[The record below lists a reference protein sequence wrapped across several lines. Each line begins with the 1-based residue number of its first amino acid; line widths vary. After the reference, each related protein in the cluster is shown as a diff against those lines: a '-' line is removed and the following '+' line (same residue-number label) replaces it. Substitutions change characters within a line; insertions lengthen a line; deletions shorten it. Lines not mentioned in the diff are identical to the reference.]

1 MKKGWVILNGSLLT
15 ILLMVIGM
23 IVFVQRDFTHRNLDF
38 MPGMV
43 SSIAYKPQAPWQRG
57 DAGPPL
63 VPGTVVRGFE
73 PFEYKPTPEDALRS
87 GRELTS
93 PVADTN
99 IAALERGAAVYAVMC
114 QPCHGP
120 TGLGDGVIT
129 KRGFPPPPSLFA
141 DNALNMKDGQMYH
154 IVTFGQRNMPS
165 LASQVPRPDRWK
177 VLAYI
182 RSLQSKQQHKGS
194 RR

>member
-1 MKKGWVILNGSLLT
+1 MKKGWVILNVSLL
-15 ILLMVIGM
+15 ILLVVMIGM

-43 SSIAYKPQAPWQRG
+43 SSVAYKPQAPWQG
-57 DAGPPL
+57 GGAGPPL

-73 PFEYKPTPEDALRS
+73 PFDYKPTPEDALRA
-87 GRELTS
+87 GRELAS
-93 PVADTN
+93 PVSDTSTTA
-99 IAALERGAAVYAVMC
+99 IERGAVLYATMC

-129 KRGFPPPPSLFA
+129 KRGFPPPPSFFA
-141 DNALNMKDGQMYH
+141 DNALNMKEGQMYH
-154 IVTFGQRNMPS
+154 IITFGQRNMPS
-165 LASQVPRPDRWK
+165 MASQVSRSDRWN

-182 RSLQSKQQHKGS
+182 RSLQSKQQKKGS
-194 RR
+194 SR